1 MQSRERKMRKN
12 KKSSCSLGYMKSR
25 RGLLFKHT
33 GGFTLVELIVV
44 IAILGILA
52 GIGTVAY
59 SGYIT
64 ATNKGLDRQTVG
76 NIMRAIEYVPYD
88 TSATL
93 FDHSEELSGLG
104 YAPVGFVILS
114 KDQSF
119 ALDVGARS
127 DYPASQTKSA
137 AFYYYTN
144 NASMCGS
151 GEDFQWS
158 SVTLAYVEG
167 PSEIVTGNVPGVGEV
182 PLLLQSKIVR
192 PDGSVLYSLNSGEI
206 STNSGDVA
214 TALKAAYGDNAEITL
229 KYDGWGKETV
239 SSNGSELA
247 QNWDTLWNI
256 ADIISND
263 MGSFMDKEEMI
274 ELAMEQVI
282 AVNGNGTI
290 TRDAFVSKWI
300 DPASPSEAFGYAY
313 GGSGQNYAA
322 YVLRAVWNNYLS
334 RYIYAHDSAE
344 HDPTHYAVVA
354 NYRAKGSGSA
364 AAPRVLTPEVM
375 AGTDASF
382 PIPPNI
388 EGCEECRNLCIQY
401 CEEGMNED
409 GTINTESEIYR
420 NAIAAYNTV
429 NNTAAAGEN
438 KPDGVTYEDY
448 FQDYINEMNGMYDG
462 LNEILNG
469 FGEEGSYVVISIY
482 GTEKNPQFD
491 VFPAEADPRDSNK
504 EDG

>member
-1 MQSRERKMRKN
+1 MRDREG
-12 KKSSCSLGYMKSR
+12 KKQNASYGQGRRKSR
-25 RGLLFKHT
+25 LRLPLNPT

-119 ALDVGARS
+119 ALDVGSRS
-127 DYPASQTKSA
+127 DYPASQTRSS

-144 NASMCGS
+144 NANACGS
-151 GEDFQWS
+151 GESFQWS
-158 SVTLAYVEG
+158 SITLDYVEG
-167 PSEIVTGNVPGVGEV
+167 PSEIVTGDVPNVGEV

-214 TALKAAYGDNAEITL
+214 TAIKAAYGDNAEITL

-263 MGSFMDKEEMI
+263 IGGMMDKEDMI
-274 ELAMEQVI
+274 ERAMEQVI
-282 AVNGNGTI
+282 AVNGKGTI
-290 TRDAFVSKWI
+290 TQDAFVSKWI
-300 DPASPSEAFGYAY
+300 NPANPSEAFGYAY
-313 GGSGQNYAA
+313 GASGQNYAA

-334 RYIYAHDSAE
+334 QYIDTHDSPE

-375 AGTDASF
+375 AGTDANF
-382 PIPPNI
+382 PTPPDI
-388 EGCEECRNLCIQY
+388 EGCEECRNLCLQY
-401 CEEGMNED
+401 CEEGLNED
-409 GTINTESEIYR
+409 GTINTGSEIYR

-438 KPDGVTYEDY
+438 KPDDVTYEDY
-448 FQDYINEMNGMYDG
+448 FQNYINEMNGMYDG

-482 GTEKNPQFD
+482 GTEENPEFD
-491 VFPAEADPRDSNK
+491 VFPAEADPRDSSE

>member
-1 MQSRERKMRKN
+1 MQKKRKN
-12 KKSSCSLGYMKSR
+12 SCSLGYMKCR
-25 RGLLFKHT
+25 RGLHFKHT
-33 GGFTLVELIVV
+33 HGFTLVELIVV

-52 GIGTVAY
+52 GIATVTY
-59 SGYIT
+59 SGYIA

-76 NIMRAIEYVPYD
+76 NIIRAIEYVPYD
-88 TSATL
+88 ASATL

-119 ALDVGARS
+119 ALDVGLRS
-127 DYPASQTKSA
+127 DYPSSQTKSA

-144 NASMCGS
+144 NAGLCGS
-151 GEDFQWS
+151 GESFQWS
-158 SVTLAYVEG
+158 SIALDYVEG
-167 PSEIVTGNVPGVGEV
+167 PSEIVTGDVPGVGEV

-206 STNSGDVA
+206 SANSGDVA
-214 TALKAAYGDNAEITL
+214 TAIKAAYGDDAEITL

-239 SSNGSELA
+239 SSKGSELA

-263 MGSFMDKEEMI
+263 IGGLMNKEQMI
-274 ELAMEQVI
+274 ESAMEQVI
-282 AVNGNGTI
+282 EVNGKGTI
-290 TRDAFVSKWI
+290 TQDAFVSKWI
-300 DPASPSEAFGYAY
+300 DPASPNEAFGYAY

-334 RYIYAHDSAE
+334 RYIDTHDSPE

-364 AAPRVLTPEVM
+364 AATRVLTPEVM
-375 AGTDASF
+375 AGTDTSF
-382 PIPPNI
+382 PIPPEI
-388 EGCEECRNLCIQY
+388 AECEECKNLCIQY
-401 CEEGMNED
+401 CEEGWNAD
-409 GTINTESEIYR
+409 GTANTGSEIYR
-420 NAIAAYNTV
+420 NAIAAYSTV

-438 KPDGVTYEDY
+438 KSDGVTYEEY
-448 FQDYINEMNGMYDG
+448 FQDYVNEMNAMYDG

-469 FGEEGSYVVISIY
+469 FGENGSYIVISIY
-482 GTEKNPQFD
+482 GTEENPQFD
-491 VFPAEADPRDSNK
+491 VVPAEADPRDSGK